1 MSGRR
6 LFSWRLFLLA
16 LVFAAGG
23 VGLVGRLVYL
33 QILNHERYA
42 LQAADEHTSRITVR
56 APRGAILD
64 RHGYPLAT
72 SVDAFDVLIERKTWH
87 DQSGAAEWAETLAP
101 LTGHSPQ
108 EILEGVQAEAEGDYL
123 LALGLDYDVGQRLGG
138 LGIPGIKTVP
148 TGKRFYPE
156 GDLASA
162 LLGFVGRDQIGPAGL
177 EVGLQA

>member
-6 LFSWRLFLLA
+6 RFSWRLFLLA

-23 VGLVGRLVYL
+23 VGLGGGPCAPPR
-33 QILNHERYA
+33 A
-42 LQAADEHTSRITVR
+42 AADPPSRITVR

-108 EILEGVQAEAEGDYL
+108 EILEGVQAEAKGGYL
-123 LALGLDYDVGQRLGG
+123 LALGLASDVGQWL
-138 LGIPGIKTVP
+138 
-148 TGKRFYPE
+148 
-156 GDLASA
+156 
-162 LLGFVGRDQIGPAGL
+162 
-177 EVGLQA
+177 